1 MRTGNPVV
9 KARNFLE
16 LALYAFLGLGLEVGL
31 IMIEPSLYGAQLN
44 DWTTLNNCMHWV
56 LTCILWGVVA
66 FLLFKS
72 AKKKYQ
78 FDVLNCKD
86 KATTLEMTLAILI
99 TVVGVIAV
107 NFTWQ
112 GFKPIM
118 EFKNLGLIKFIFQ
131 YIYYSMEVVL
141 VMLVVVFGQQF
152 GEKLMSRKKI
162 PWGGIVLACTWG
174 MVHILT
180 QDLATGI
187 FSIVMSIMF
196 GVLYLLVKKNIYW
209 AYVLTAII
217 FII

>member
-1 MRTGNPVV
+1 MRTGNQVV
-9 KARNFLE
+9 KARNFLG

-31 IMIEPSLYGAQLN
+31 VMIEPSLYGAQLK
-44 DWTTLNNCMHWV
+44 DWTTLNSCMHWV
-56 LTCILWGVVA
+56 LTCILWGSVA

-72 AKKKYQ
+72 AKKKYH
-78 FDVLNCKD
+78 FDVLDCKD
-86 KATTLEMTLAILI
+86 KGTKLEMTLAILI
-99 TVVGVIAV
+99 TVAGVIAM
-107 NFTWQ
+107 NFTWE
-112 GFKPIM
+112 GFKPIV

-152 GEKLMSRKKI
+152 GEKLVSHKKI

-174 MVHILT
+174 LVHILT

-187 FSIVMSIMF
+187 FSIVMSILF